1 MRILFDQGEPAPL
14 RRALTDHSVAT
25 AYEMGWTQLGNGA
38 LLRAADLQFDIFI
51 TTAEIYGFNKIL
63 PAIGWDF

>member
-1 MRILFDQGEPAPL
+1 
-14 RRALTDHSVAT
+14 
-25 AYEMGWTQLGNGA
+25 MGWTQLGNGA

-51 TTAEIYGFNKIL
+51 TTEIYGFNKIL